1 MLYKYLMK
9 TVYDHNCIRVIDHAL
24 SAETCQQLRENFELC
39 HRHHSHRSSTHVTLT
54 ELELYSTRARGRSL
68 GSLQLA
74 QKTRPYDWTE
84 DSDRLTDLVINL
96 GRDYLAHWG
105 HEQGLALTPNVMAI
119 EAFRIKC
126 YRPND
131 QDQFGLHVDVAHAA
145 SSTRYVAFLFYLND
159 SDAGTEF
166 PRERYTVAAREGR
179 VVIFPPTWCYPHRG
193 MMPQDGGTKYIMSS
207 YLLYT

>member
-1 MLYKYLMK
+1 MQI
-9 TVYDHNCIRVIDHAL
+9 TYDHNCVRVIDHAL

-54 ELELYSTRARGRSL
+54 ELDLYSTHTAGKGL
-68 GSLQLA
+68 NHLQKL

-84 DSDRLTDLVINL
+84 DCDRMIQLVMGL
-96 GRDYLAHWG
+96 GHDYLQHWG
-105 HEQGLALTPNVMAI
+105 HEQGRALTPNTMAI
-119 EAFRIKC
+119 EGFRIKC

-145 SSTRYVAFLFYLND
+145 SSTRYLAFLFYLND

-179 VVIFPPTWCYPHRG
+179 VVMFPPTWCYPHQG
-193 MMPQDGGTKYIMSS
+193 LMPQDGSTKYIMSS